1 MNGCRRRQEG
11 CTPPRTRVVPEM
23 CVDEETAGAGIRRI
37 VDSWQP
43 ADLDFSIQNGVKSNL
58 DSRVATALS
67 RLGSPVEETIDGY
80 LNCFCPLFSVLR
92 DCCCLWRVRDG
103 RIAEAGQCSVQLRLR
118 PLFSG
123 GLRIGLPDNAHL
135 RHYQTLPELG
145 CAEME
150 SSRVHSTTPP
160 AAASGMG
167 SGSRWENNNRAEC
180 PFYAALD
187 QVVEARP
194 VLDASLNWGSDLHH
208 SCAITSN

>member
-1 MNGCRRRQEG
+1 VKFSTPAVMRSQAEG
-11 CTPPRTRVVPEM
+11 GACFSLPRPQR
-23 CVDEETAGAGIRRI
+23 TAC
-37 VDSWQP
+37 
-43 ADLDFSIQNGVKSNL
+43 
-58 DSRVATALS
+58 
-67 RLGSPVEETIDGY
+67 LGSRR
-80 LNCFCPLFSVLR
+80 C
-92 DCCCLWRVRDG
+92 
-103 RIAEAGQCSVQLRLR
+103 
-118 PLFSG
+118 
-123 GLRIGLPDNAHL
+123 
-135 RHYQTLPELG
+135 
-145 CAEME
+145 